1 MSKHQMYDFPDTSTV
16 RDIQRAERDM
26 TLSIIVAGLQRV
38 IRGEHSLD
46 EQERIIK
53 NAAMLLA
60 DLGTQYGVSR

>member
-1 MSKHQMYDFPDTSTV
+1 MSKHQMYDFPDTP
-16 RDIQRAERDM
+16 DAKLQERDM

-60 DLGTQYGVSR
+60 DLGTQH

>member
-1 MSKHQMYDFPDTSTV
+1 MSKHQMYDFPDTLS
-16 RDIQRAERDM
+16 DQRKAERDM
-26 TLSIIVAGLQRV
+26 TLTIIVAGLQRV

-60 DLGTQYGVSR
+60 DLGTQC

>member
-1 MSKHQMYDFPDTSTV
+1 MSKHQMYDFPDTPSDH
-16 RDIQRAERDM
+16 RRAERDA
-26 TLSIIVAGLQRV
+26 TLAIIVAGLQRV

-60 DLGTQYGVSR
+60 DLGPQY